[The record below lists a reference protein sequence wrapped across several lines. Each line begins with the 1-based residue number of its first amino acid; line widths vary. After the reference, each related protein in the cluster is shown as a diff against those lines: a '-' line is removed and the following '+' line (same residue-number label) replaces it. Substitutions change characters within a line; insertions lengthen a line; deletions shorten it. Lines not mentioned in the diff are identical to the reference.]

1 MDFQQILIEYL
12 QLNSMS
18 VSEFARLIGVKPSQ
32 VSEWKRGKA
41 KPSYD
46 TMKQILKMTNKSAD
60 FWFDLSD

>member
-1 MDFQQILIEYL
+1 
-12 QLNSMS
+12 MS

-46 TMKQILKMTNKSAD
+46 TMKQILNKTNKSAD
-60 FWFDLSD
+60 FFIKYDMKYSISYPAHKAVSH